1 MKTYISTNAAP
12 KNLLYGSCLLTFLF
26 CGISHLIVHLNGF
39 EIFSYWP
46 HTLLLLGVQFLSVVI
61 TYFSVAIFSSMTTTI
76 DSEEITN
83 AFKWGFPSGKIKIS
97 DIESI
102 ALVERSMWWGLGV
115 QWTKSGTIWRSWG
128 NRLIVL
134 TKKNGK
140 NVLIG
145 SKDPEGL
152 LSAISFHL

>member
-1 MKTYISTNAAP
+1 MKTYISRNTAP
-12 KNLLYGSCLLTFLF
+12 QNLLSGLCLFTFLF
-26 CGISHLIVHLNGF
+26 CGISQLIVHLNGF

-46 HTLLLLGVQFLSVVI
+46 RILLLLGVQFLSVVI

-115 QWTKSGTIWRSWG
+115 RWIKGGTIWRSWG
-128 NRLIVL
+128 NRLIEI

-140 NVLIG
+140 NILIG
-145 SKDPEGL
+145 SEDPEGL